1 MMNTLR
7 KCSKNRKQ
15 KLSKTSRRNSPNQ
28 THRCH
33 NGKVYELDECMQAN
47 FVYPETGK
55 TLGSLCPGQ
64 LAAIRRID
72 DIEKKLAEMNR

>member
-1 MMNTLR
+1 MIVELR
-7 KCSKNRKQ
+7 E
-15 KLSKTSRRNSPNQ
+15 
-28 THRCH
+28 
-33 NGKVYELDECMQAN
+33 VYELDEYMQPK

-64 LAAIRRID
+64 LAAIRRIE